1 MKKSSPYVMT
11 SRQINIPYLLKI
23 GEGKIAKIGKYLF
36 DKDMTGIALFWG
48 EGMEKMLGG
57 RLKRGLDEH
66 GIEILS
72 EDTVSSIAVEDITAA
87 AFSLPAGVKAVVGVG
102 GGKVLDFAKYTSYL
116 LRLIYGGRRCFQGSR
131 ETRGITAGGE
141 RAAGRRWGGER
152 NGVHNLR
159 RGIAGTEIMPYHCG
173 SL

>member
-72 EDTVSSIAVEDITAA
+72 EDTVSSIVVEDITAA

-116 LRLIYGGRRCFQGSR
+116 LRLPYISVPTSMSNDGFCSP
-131 ETRGITAGGE
+131 TSSLTAGA
-141 RAAGRRWGGER
+141 RARPSNRPF
-152 NGVHNLR
+152 L
-159 RGIAGTEIMPYHCG
+159 TEW
-173 SL
+173 

>member
-87 AFSLPAGVKAVVGVG
+87 AFLCRPVSKRWSASAAAKCSILPNTPHICCGCPISAC
-102 GGKVLDFAKYTSYL
+102 
-116 LRLIYGGRRCFQGSR
+116 RLQCQ
-131 ETRGITAGGE
+131 TTAFV
-141 RAAGRRWGGER
+141 RP
-152 NGVHNLR
+152 LR
-159 RGIAGTEIMPYHCG
+159 R
-173 SL
+173 

>member
-72 EDTVSSIAVEDITAA
+72 EDTVS
-87 AFSLPAGVKAVVGVG
+87 AGRCQ
-102 GGKVLDFAKYTSYL
+102 S
-116 LRLIYGGRRCFQGSR
+116 GGRRRRRQSARFCQIHLIFAAAALYQ
-131 ETRGITAGGE
+131 
-141 RAAGRRWGGER
+141 RADFNVKRRLLFAHFVVNGRRRAQDRQGG
-152 NGVHNLR
+152 HSLR
-159 RGIAGTEIMPYHCG
+159 SGD
-173 SL
+173 

>member
-87 AFSLPAGVKAVVGVG
+87 AFSLNS
-102 GGKVLDFAKYTSYL
+102 LFYTL
-116 LRLIYGGRRCFQGSR
+116 HCCFRSSC
-131 ETRGITAGGE
+131 
-141 RAAGRRWGGER
+141 
-152 NGVHNLR
+152 N
-159 RGIAGTEIMPYHCG
+159 
-173 SL
+173 

>member
-23 GEGKIAKIGKYLF
+23 VEGKIAKIGKYLF

-102 GGKVLDFAKYTSYL
+102 GGKCSILPNTPHICCGCPISAC
-116 LRLIYGGRRCFQGSR
+116 RLQCQ
-131 ETRGITAGGE
+131 TTAFV
-141 RAAGRRWGGER
+141 RP
-152 NGVHNLR
+152 LR
-159 RGIAGTEIMPYHCG
+159 R
-173 SL
+173 